1 MTKYYKDYYWKDG
14 TPHGIQPIEEI
25 AKTDSYK
32 IIMDPY
38 KKRIS
43 IESYLKGQFSSTLYD
58 SHLLDFRQLK
68 KPEQTAWQKI
78 PINESSDI
86 TLCLIRDQDDRVLFI
101 ETHVFIENL
110 CRECRVNTPHGIPL
124 SVHKM
129 IYKHLGDPFDG
140 VVLYDHNE
148 HPVMYKRYEFD
159 EKEQQFTTLIEEQ
172 WDMLEKNPLHLTK
185 A

>member
-14 TPHGIQPIEEI
+14 VPFGIQPIDEI

-43 IESYLKGQFSSTLYD
+43 IESYLKGQFSTTLYD
-58 SHLLDFRQLK
+58 SLLLDFRQLK

-78 PINESSDI
+78 PINESQD
-86 TLCLIRDQDDRVLFI
+86 LMVCLIRDQDDRVLFI
-101 ETHVFIENL
+101 ETHIFIDNL
-110 CRECRVNTPHGIPL
+110 CRECRVSTPHGISL

-129 IYKHLGDPFDG
+129 VYKNLGDPFDG
-140 VVLYDHNE
+140 VILYDHNE

-159 EKEQQFTTLIEEQ
+159 EKEQQFTNLLEEE
-172 WDMLEKNPLHLTK
+172 WDMQEKNPFSFQK